1 MFFGYVPRGALRDIS
16 GYVTRGSPR
25 NVSSYV
31 PWCHMTEE
39 HNLCSLVPMST
50 RTYVPWDMF
59 FGYISWFFEKYKNIS
74 YVPQL

>member
-1 MFFGYVPRGALRDIS
+1 MFFGYVPRGASRDIS
-16 GYVTRGSPR
+16 GYVPRGSPR

-50 RTYVPWDMF
+50 RTYVP
-59 FGYISWFFEKYKNIS
+59 
-74 YVPQL
+74 